1 MKIAVPSD
9 DAITIAP
16 HFGRARYFIVFDA
29 EKGKILKKELVENNP
44 YHNDHVHDSAH
55 EHGVHHSHERFV
67 SLLAGSEAVICRG
80 MGRRA
85 VVDLVEAGIRPV
97 FTEQESAEDAAA
109 AFSGGTLEEC
119 AQPDCGH
126 H

>member
-9 DAITIAP
+9 DGATIAP
-16 HFGRARYFIVFDA
+16 HFGRARYFIMFDA
-29 EKGKILKKELVENNP
+29 EGGKILKKEMVENNP
-44 YHNDHVHDSAH
+44 YHNDHVHDSDH
-55 EHGVHHSHERFV
+55 ENGPHHSHERFV

-85 VVDLVEAGIRPV
+85 AVDLVAAGIKPV
-97 FTEQESAEDAAA
+97 FTALESAEEAAV
-109 AFSGGTLEEC
+109 AFSNGTLEEC
-119 AQPDCGH
+119 AQPECGH